1 MELIESG
8 ESVRGG
14 ESEVEEVYVPGALG
28 MPLALENL
36 HFSVSSSSSGEHGFQ
51 EARKLNPQF
60 GTDL

>member
-8 ESVRGG
+8 ESGG
-14 ESEVEEVYVPGALG
+14 GEVEELYVPGALG

-51 EARKLNPQF
+51 EARKLNTQF